1 MAQFDGIGRIYQAE
15 LAPNVD
21 RSPQTDR
28 TERDRKRRDKEE
40 KQEEEPKDSVELHE
54 EEGPKDSVELSKA
67 EDVEDSPKSGLKPKL
82 PPQDEERLDISA

>member
-1 MAQFDGIGRIYQAE
+1 MAQFDGIGRIYHSE

-40 KQEEEPKDSVELHE
+40 KQEEEPQDSVELHE
-54 EEGPKDSVELSKA
+54 VEEPEDSVELSKPEA
-67 EDVEDSPKSGLKPKL
+67 VEDSPKSGLEPES
-82 PPQDEERLDISA
+82 PPEDEEGLDISA